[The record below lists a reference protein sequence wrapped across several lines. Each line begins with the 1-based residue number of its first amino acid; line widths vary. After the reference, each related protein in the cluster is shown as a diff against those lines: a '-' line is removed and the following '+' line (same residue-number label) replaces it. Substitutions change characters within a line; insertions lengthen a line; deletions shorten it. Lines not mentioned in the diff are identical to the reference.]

1 MTRGEP
7 SSWIRWSAA
16 VVSTALILA
25 GSVAPSAEQASGQPR
40 AVFRQG
46 TELILVNVVVRDTR
60 GVVVRGLT
68 KNDFS
73 ILEDNKPQTIST
85 FDFEDLSTPA
95 TSRPGAT
102 SPPLPVILGAPRQT
116 VAPSPLAHTTNQE
129 RNFGRPPFLGVRLF
143 EDPCFGAVSYYDA
156 VPPL

>member
-1 MTRGEP
+1 MTRGTP

-25 GSVAPSAEQASGQPR
+25 GSVAPSAEQAPGQPR

-68 KNDFS
+68 KDDFS
-73 ILEDNKPQTIST
+73 IREDNKPQTIST
-85 FDFEDLSTPA
+85 FDFEDLGTPVISGSKPTA
-95 TSRPGAT
+95 
-102 SPPLPVILGAPRQT
+102 PPLPVILGAPRQM
-116 VAPSPLAHTTNQE
+116 V
-129 RNFGRPPFLGVRLF
+129 
-143 EDPCFGAVSYYDA
+143 
-156 VPPL
+156 VP

>member
-1 MTRGEP
+1 MIRGEP

-116 VAPSPLAHTTNQE
+116 VAPSPLPAASIDARGH
-129 RNFGRPPFLGVRLF
+129 RLLVLLF
-143 EDPCFGAVSYYDA
+143 DLSSMQPEEIQRAIDA
-156 VPPL
+156 ARA